1 MSFVEIVVRR
11 LLLAGL
17 VVWHRDVRLWLLA
30 AVGVVCACF
39 SFGLAF
45 HHWTLWRLLVRFPLM
60 DNVIPSRFVL
70 FTYLAAAAM
79 LGIVVDHVARAAAGR
94 RPRPPGRTVLGWCAG
109 LAVAHVTL
117 HMALRDVFF
126 HLSPQAVCEKAR
138 LLDGLLR
145 CTLGR
150 QPRLGV
156 AALNPHASDGGL
168 FGDEEERWRSSPQGM
183 LRPISGC

>member
-1 MSFVEIVVRR
+1 MPATPQVLALSHQVGGYQAPSLSGQYLGIGLLAV
-11 LLLAGL
+11 LLAGL

-94 RPRPPGRTVLGWCAG
+94 RPRPPGAPSSAG
-109 LAVAHVTL
+109 APAW
-117 HMALRDVFF
+117 RWRR
-126 HLSPQAVCEKAR
+126 SPW
-138 LLDGLLR
+138 
-145 CTLGR
+145 
-150 QPRLGV
+150 
-156 AALNPHASDGGL
+156 S
-168 FGDEEERWRSSPQGM
+168 RSSPTSPTAC
-183 LRPISGC
+183 R